1 MAIAEQHVASAHTN
15 SPDYEGFSW
24 RSWLATVDHKK
35 IGIIYIVVAFAFF
48 VLGGI
53 EAVLMRVQLGA
64 ANNTFLTADT
74 YNQLF
79 TMHATTM
86 IFLVIMPMNVGIGNY
101 IVPLMVG
108 ARDMAFPRLNALSI
122 WLFIGGGLL
131 LYLSFLT
138 GGAPNAG
145 WFAYAPLTQNQY
157 SPGAAMDYW
166 VLGLGLTGIASIA
179 GGLNFIVTVLNM
191 RAPGMTLNRL
201 PLFVWMNLVV
211 SFIIIFAFPTFT
223 VASIQLLFDRQFGGA
238 VFNPAQGGDALLWQH
253 LFWFFGHPEVYI
265 LILPVMGMVSEIL
278 PTFSRKPIF
287 GYSFVAYSGVAIGFL
302 GFIVW
307 AHHMFGTGM
316 GPMANA
322 FFSGASM
329 VIAIPTGV
337 KIFNWIA
344 TMWSGDL
351 RLTTAML
358 YAIGF
363 ISMFIIGGISGITL
377 ASSPIDLQQTDSY
390 YVVAHLHY
398 VLFGG
403 SILGLFAGGFY
414 WFPKITGRMLDD
426 KLGKIQFWLMMVS
439 FNLTFFPMHIAGTEG
454 MPRRIYTYEAGM
466 GWEIWNQIETVG
478 TFLLALS
485 VLMFLYNAIKSIRSG
500 ERASNDPW
508 DASTLEWMIPSPP
521 PSYNFLHV
529 PTVTSR
535 RPLWDAKYPHAVGD
549 EHGGHSKPSNV
560 RYEYTDENTPG
571 AKDIHM
577 PTLTFSP
584 MWLSGGLTIAA
595 LGFIYINK
603 EILGL
608 PEGIAALG
616 FIAIGIVMV
625 FVGIRAWVVDSRRD
639 SPYMSS
645 HH

>member
-1 MAIAEQHVASAHTN
+1 
-15 SPDYEGFSW
+15 
-24 RSWLATVDHKK
+24 
-35 IGIIYIVVAFAFF
+35 
-48 VLGGI
+48 
-53 EAVLMRVQLGA
+53 
-64 ANNTFLTADT
+64 
-74 YNQLF
+74 
-79 TMHATTM
+79 
-86 IFLVIMPMNVGIGNY
+86 
-101 IVPLMVG
+101 
-108 ARDMAFPRLNALSI
+108 
-122 WLFIGGGLL
+122 
-131 LYLSFLT
+131 
-138 GGAPNAG
+138 
-145 WFAYAPLTQNQY
+145 
-157 SPGAAMDYW
+157 
-166 VLGLGLTGIASIA
+166 
-179 GGLNFIVTVLNM
+179 
-191 RAPGMTLNRL
+191 
-201 PLFVWMNLVV
+201 
-211 SFIIIFAFPTFT
+211 
-223 VASIQLLFDRQFGGA
+223 
-238 VFNPAQGGDALLWQH
+238 
-253 LFWFFGHPEVYI
+253 
-265 LILPVMGMVSEIL
+265 
-278 PTFSRKPIF
+278 
-287 GYSFVAYSGVAIGFL
+287 
-302 GFIVW
+302 
-307 AHHMFGTGM
+307 
-316 GPMANA
+316 MANA

-485 VLMFLYNAIKSIRSG
+485 VLMFLYNSIKSIRSG

-508 DASTLEWMIPSPP
+508 DAATLEWMIPSPP
-521 PSYNFLHV
+521 PSYNFLHI
-529 PTVTSR
+529 PTVTGR
-535 RPLWDAKYPHAVGD
+535 RPLWDAKYPHAAGD
-549 EHGGHSKPSNV
+549 DHSGHSKPSSV
-560 RYEYTDENTPG
+560 RYEYTDELTPG
-571 AKDIHM
+571 AKVIHM
-577 PTLTFSP
+577 PSLTFSP
-584 MWLSGGLTIAA
+584 MWLSGGLTVAS

-603 EILGL
+603 AILGL
-608 PEGIAALG
+608 PEGSAALG
-616 FIAIGIVMV
+616 FIGIGIVMV
-625 FVGIRAWVVDSRRD
+625 FVGIRTWVVDSRRD